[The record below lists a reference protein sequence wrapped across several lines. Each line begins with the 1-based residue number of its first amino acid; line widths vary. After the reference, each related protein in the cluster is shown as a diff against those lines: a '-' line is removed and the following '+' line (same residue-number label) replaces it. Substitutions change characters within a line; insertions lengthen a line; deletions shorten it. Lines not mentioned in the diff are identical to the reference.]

1 VRLQLLS
8 RRRRAARHQRLLAA
22 AGSALLAAR
31 DAAAVHRVAAAATAE
46 LLDQAAPATGPHLP
60 PVGDQSIPAEVRDAL
75 DTLRS
80 QVALALERAALSAE
94 LTRRA
99 SVDPLTGLAN
109 RTLFSQRLREA
120 LAGPAAPGTTPA
132 VLLLDLD
139 DFKTINDSLGHSHG
153 DEVLIVVAERLRACL
168 QPDDLAARL
177 GGDEFAVLL
186 PRVAEE
192 AAAVA
197 AAERLAASLRS
208 PVIVSGREVLAR
220 ASVGV
225 RLARGGEDP
234 ERLLRD
240 ADMAMYAAKTGG
252 RGAVRVFD
260 TAMHTRAV
268 QRLDFEAAL
277 RRAVI
282 RQQFTVRYQPV
293 VELSEGRL
301 AGLEALV
308 RWDHPERGL
317 VMPGEFVGLA
327 EDTGLIVPIGRWV
340 LHAACQ
346 AARDWQRRFP
356 LERPPFLS
364 VNLSVRQLQQPDL
377 LEDVAGAL
385 DASGLDPA
393 ELMLEITE
401 SVLATDQEAMLERLR
416 GLRALGVHLAI
427 DDFGTGYSSL
437 AYLRHLPVDT
447 LKLAKPFVDELLR
460 GAEEAALTNAI
471 LRIAD
476 LLKLQVIAEGIEQ
489 QAQALEL
496 ERLGCRYGQGFHF
509 ARPLDQFA
517 VEALLVAEQARHPF
531 TAARAGSRS

>member
-1 VRLQLLS
+1 
-8 RRRRAARHQRLLAA
+8 
-22 AGSALLAAR
+22 
-31 DAAAVHRVAAAATAE
+31 
-46 LLDQAAPATGPHLP
+46 
-60 PVGDQSIPAEVRDAL
+60 
-75 DTLRS
+75 
-80 QVALALERAALSAE
+80 
-94 LTRRA
+94 
-99 SVDPLTGLAN
+99 
-109 RTLFSQRLREA
+109 
-120 LAGPAAPGTTPA
+120 
-132 VLLLDLD
+132 
-139 DFKTINDSLGHSHG
+139 
-153 DEVLIVVAERLRACL
+153 VAERLRGCL
-168 QPDDLAARL
+168 GPGDLAARL
-177 GGDEFAVLL
+177 GGDEFAVLV
-186 PRVAEE
+186 PEVADEGE
-192 AAAVA
+192 AVA
-197 AAERLAASLRS
+197 LGERMAAILRS
-208 PVIVSGREVLAR
+208 PVTVSGREVLAR

-225 RLARGGEDP
+225 RLARGGDEDP

-240 ADMAMYAAKTGG
+240 ADMAMYAAKTAG
-252 RGAVRVFD
+252 RAGVRVFD

-293 VELSEGRL
+293 VELPGGKL

-317 VMPGEFVGLA
+317 VMPGEFVALA

-356 LERPPFLS
+356 LQPHPFLS

-385 DASGLDPA
+385 DASGLDPDQ
-393 ELMLEITE
+393 LMLEITE
-401 SVLATDQEAMLERLR
+401 SVLAADQEAMLERLS

-437 AYLRHLPVDT
+437 AYLRHLPVDV
-447 LKLAKPFVDELLR
+447 LKLAKPFVDGLLH

-476 LLKLQVIAEGIEQ
+476 LLGLRVIAEGIEQ
-489 QAQALEL
+489 EAQAQEL
-496 ERLGCRYGQGFHF
+496 ARLGCPYGQGFHF

-517 VEALLVAEQARHPF
+517 VEALLVAEQARHPQVD
-531 TAARAGSRS
+531 RRLIV